1 MADYNYVWESEVR
14 DYELD
19 AQGIVNNSVYVNYL
33 EQCRNKYVKTIG
45 VDIHEFHKQGYN
57 LVVSK
62 LEINYKKPLSAS
74 QQFYVTASMRRE
86 GRLKTI
92 FDQEIRVKK
101 SNVLIVSALV
111 TSLCVN
117 IKTGKPSAP
126 EILENVFRQV
136 PR

>member
-1 MADYNYVWESEVR
+1 VADYDYVWESEVR

-19 AQGIVNNSVYVNYL
+19 AQGIVNHSVYVNYL

-45 VDIHEFHKQGYN
+45 VDIHKFHKQGYN

-74 QQFYVTASMRRE
+74 QRFYVTASIRRE
-86 GRLKTI
+86 GRLKI
-92 FDQEIRVKK
+92 LFDQETRCKK
-101 SNVLIVSALV
+101 SNTLIASALV

-117 IKTGKPSAP
+117 I
-126 EILENVFRQV
+126 ILSVKDR
-136 PR
+136 